1 MSRDQAAHTR
11 FFLRIR
17 PDVDTGGVIRE
28 LDADRTIWLSQTGR
42 QQRAPA
48 QVETQV
54 VPLRGLRRSCI
65 RGLRR
70 RDVQESRYTRLA
82 KRLPETVA
90 LLERLAAEI
99 GGELGRARIA
109 RLPAGGK
116 VLPHVDRGDY
126 YRVRDRYHLVLRSP
140 IGSLLRS
147 GGEQARLQERELWW
161 FDNHALHDACN
172 DGPEERLH
180 LIFDVL
186 AREPRPSALRRA
198 APAATVELAQLL
210 SPTDSG
216 SSCSELDEIV
226 RAVEIYRAACRQ
238 PSEWH
243 RVLQQRGLE
252 TQADAHPIAA
262 LARLMWPD
270 LHGAPKRRRES
281 AIAWSLAQLD
291 LDRHDLRTLPDALR
305 SAGGLE
311 AVDRAWHEDR
321 DRNLYAPEPLSEAFS
336 AQR

>member
-1 MSRDQAAHTR
+1 MSPDPAADAR
-11 FFLRIR
+11 FFLRIQA
-17 PDVDTGGVIRE
+17 DVDTGPLMRE

-48 QVETQV
+48 QVETQA

-65 RGLRR
+65 RGRRR

-116 VLPHVDRGDY
+116 VLPHVDRGEY
-126 YRVRDRYHLVLRSP
+126 YRARDRYHLVLRSP

-147 GGEQARLQERELWW
+147 GGEQARLRERELWW

-172 DGPEERLH
+172 DGMEERLH

-198 APAATVELAQLL
+198 ASAPTVDLAQLL
-210 SPTDSG
+210 SPSASRP
-216 SSCSELDEIV
+216 SSSELDEIV
-226 RAVEIYRAACRQ
+226 RAVEIYRAACRRA
-238 PSEWH
+238 SEWH
-243 RVLQQRGLE
+243 RVLRERGLE

-262 LARLMWPD
+262 LARVLWPE
-270 LHGAPKRRRES
+270 LHGARKRRRES

-291 LDRHDLRTLPDALR
+291 LDRHDLRTLPEALR
-305 SAGGLE
+305 CAGDLE
-311 AVDRAWHEDR
+311 NIDRAWRGDR
-321 DRNLYAPEPLSEAFS
+321 DRNLYCPEALGP
-336 AQR
+336 QR